1 MTNQWRDRVKQLGD
15 SVPQVSKKV
24 KKRIEESAPEV
35 SKRVRQQFNE
45 TTPLVAHRV
54 REVGKALT
62 TPVPSQATTPEADS
76 LMSDALGVSP
86 QFGQSDG
93 AQSLSPPVYF
103 QSPVGDVNSLA
114 KATTAT
120 IPSRPTAVYLAYLA
134 LVVAAV
140 ASASLAGLGIYG
152 LTELRGSVD
161 KVLHLDPT
169 GTAVFYARG
178 YVDNAETTLM
188 SSAVAL
194 GILFALAY
202 VLVAHAVRKGNGWP
216 RPIGT
221 ALAVLSL
228 PAVFLGPVAVVI
240 VVAGIV
246 AVLALWTP
254 SARHYAVQSKA
265 AKRLAR
271 QR

>member
-1 MTNQWRDRVKQLGD
+1 MPNQWRGRVKHLGD

-24 KKRIEESAPEV
+24 KKQIEQSAPEV
-35 SKRVRQQFNE
+35 SKRLRRQINE
-45 TTPLVAHRV
+45 TTPIVAHRV

-62 TPVPSQATTPEADS
+62 APVSPQATTPQAGS
-76 LMSDALGVSP
+76 FTTDALGVSP
-86 QFGQSDG
+86 QFGQPDS
-93 AQSLSPPVYF
+93 AESSNPPLCL
-103 QSPVGDVNSLA
+103 QSPTVDVRNA
-114 KATTAT
+114 NATTAT
-120 IPSRPTAVYLAYLA
+120 IPRRPAAVYVAYLA

-140 ASASLAGLGIYG
+140 ASASLAGLGVYG

-169 GTAVFYARG
+169 GTVVFYARG

-202 VLVAHAVRKGNGWP
+202 VLVAHAVRKGHRWP

-246 AVLALWTP
+246 AVLALWAP
-254 SARHYAVQSKA
+254 SARRYAVQSKA
-265 AKRLAR
+265 AKRSAR
-271 QR
+271 